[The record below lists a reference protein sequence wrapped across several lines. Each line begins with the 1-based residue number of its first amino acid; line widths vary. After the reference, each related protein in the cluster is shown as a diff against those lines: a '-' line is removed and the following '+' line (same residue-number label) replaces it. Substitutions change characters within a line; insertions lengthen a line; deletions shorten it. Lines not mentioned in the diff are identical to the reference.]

1 MDKIGDPD
9 YRCQNCYAWRTY
21 WNPEPQFVRK
31 NCKESQT
38 ETNPTKDQESQTELQ
53 EAKSVIEKQKMEIE
67 KLNSKVSILEDKLQ
81 HYVTENENLTSQLEQ
96 VTLQKEEA
104 VKHANELSLR
114 IHTRDEELS
123 SVKLNA
129 EKLQAEVQ
137 QYHLQLEQYRHQLNA
152 QSSKVLQQPCSP
164 QVTSNILNYSELN
177 NLKATLQDLQ
187 VQQQKIS
194 MIVSHLYYNNRRQAL
209 DTTNTFKDYPS
220 FNPYM
225 GPLDTGQYFNKLQ
238 MV

>member
-1 MDKIGDPD
+1 MQLP
-9 YRCQNCYAWRTY
+9 
-21 WNPEPQFVRK
+21 RK
-31 NCKESQT
+31 QSKGLFPSTPSRNQGVSETKESQT
-38 ETNPTKDQESQTELQ
+38 DVNSYTDQESQTELQ

-67 KLNSKVSILEDKLQ
+67 KLNSKVLILEDKLQ

-104 VKHANELSLR
+104 VKHANELCSR

-123 SVKLNA
+123 RVKQNA

-137 QYHLQLEQYRHQLNA
+137 QYHLQLEQYKHQLNA

-194 MIVSHLYYNNRRQAL
+194 MIVSHLYYSNKRQAL